1 LIVSSRSNLCMSL
14 LLRGVYKETPPFIV
28 HIPLTKGHLLLK
40 TPYALVVKSALYRA
54 EAHDQEA
61 LRIRSLKVSD
71 QEEIQSTILR
81 DGS

>member
-1 LIVSSRSNLCMSL
+1 MSL
-14 LLRGVYKETPPFIV
+14 LLRGVCKETPPFIV
-28 HIPLTKGHLLLK
+28 HISLTKGYLPLK
-40 TPYALVVKSALYRA
+40 TPYALVVKSALYYA
-54 EAHDQEA
+54 GAHDQET